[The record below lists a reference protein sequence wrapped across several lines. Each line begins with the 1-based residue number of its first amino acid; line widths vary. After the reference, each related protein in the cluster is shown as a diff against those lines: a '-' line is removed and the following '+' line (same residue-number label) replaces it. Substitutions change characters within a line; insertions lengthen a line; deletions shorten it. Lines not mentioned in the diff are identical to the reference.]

1 VKALVQVIFS
11 IGKTALSSVAGLFD
25 RYLDLFRTIAES
37 DEEQMVR
44 RILFNN
50 CRHVIS
56 CLCAQALMESIVE
69 VVGQESGMLVSSL
82 DLLLRRSILSPSA
95 VSGWLVQP
103 AQLAKIGSIQNS
115 STSEDDA
122 DANGSGN
129 TSNGVNGASLF
140 AVAETLTDRAMDL
153 VNATVAYRRSLINP
167 RPAPTPGA
175 GFNFTS
181 TAGSTPAIAE
191 APAASSIESA
201 TTAKTADAEEEDEV
215 TIGSRKRAGSH
226 HDDNDGDDNES
237 GRRGRTTAG
246 DTKRGH
252 HDDEHPAVDYDEDD
266 EPEDG
271 NKRRRRSA
279 NDDVTSVA
287 KAVDDSADADG
298 DDDVITTANETVE
311 SSVTTAHAVY
321 LQLLRAVLAHIRD
334 DVQFQSIQQLL
345 LANAS
350 AATATADATISD
362 ARYGWEL
369 GCVGIAV
376 RLARSFH
383 AVERQLNEASPNGV
397 IRFCDV
403 EAVEE
408 QIAQAGAGNGDSL
421 LGQYLISSWRSIVR
435 P

>member
-1 VKALVQVIFS
+1 V
-11 IGKTALSSVAGLFD
+11 
-25 RYLDLFRTIAES
+25 
-37 DEEQMVR
+37 
-44 RILFNN
+44 
-50 CRHVIS
+50 
-56 CLCAQALMESIVE
+56 QALMESIVE
-69 VVGQESGMLVSSL
+69 VVGHESGMLVSSL

-103 AQLAKIGSIQNS
+103 AQLAKIGSILNS
-115 STSEDDA
+115 STSENDT

-167 RPAPTPGA
+167 RQAHTQWA
-175 GFNFTS
+175 GINVTS
-181 TAGSTPAIAE
+181 TAGSTPATAE
-191 APAASSIESA
+191 APAAIAA
-201 TTAKTADAEEEDEV
+201 TASNEAAAKTAETEEEEV

-246 DTKRGH
+246 HTQRSH

-334 DVQFQSIQQLL
+334 DEQFQTIEQLL

-350 AATATADATISD
+350 AATADATISD

-383 AVERQLNEASPNGV
+383 AVERQLNEASPNGL

-408 QIAQAGAGNGDSL
+408 HIAQAARGAGTGDSL